1 MEANVAKT
9 KLAVPI
15 SGDAFF
21 RRFARALKRKS
32 QKLRSPRG
40 RGNHDG
46 AYFIIDTEKET
57 LVATNLTM
65 VDLVKRGRELGCVK
79 PWEEV
84 ERG

>member
-1 MEANVAKT
+1 VTKT

-15 SGDAFF
+15 SADAFF
-21 RRFARALKRKS
+21 RRFARALAEKS

-46 AYFIIDTEKET
+46 EYFIMGTEKEM
-57 LVATNLTM
+57 LVATNLT
-65 VDLVKRGRELGCVK
+65 VEDLVKRGRELGCVK

>member
-1 MEANVAKT
+1 VSKPKT
-9 KLAVPI
+9 SLRVGI
-15 SGDAFF
+15 STRALF
-21 RRFARALKRKS
+21 RRLCDALEEKHQELRA
-32 QKLRSPRG
+32 PRG

-46 AYFIIDTEKET
+46 EYFIIDTEKET